1 MTTPTDILLVEPTRQ
16 EADTIRR
23 SLQRQGHGR
32 GLLVADLPG
41 ALAHLF
47 PEHPKAGPPRVI
59 LLDLWTPHANGCDL
73 LRRIRQ
79 HPATEAVPVVVLS
92 SSRNDWEVLR
102 CYQLGANSYMTK
114 PDKPDDLARMAYE
127 AGRFWVSAAH
137 PQT

>member
-1 MTTPTDILLVEPTRQ
+1 MSTPDILLVEPTRQ
-16 EADTIRR
+16 DADTIRR
-23 SLQRQGHGR
+23 LLQRQGHRR
-32 GLLVADLPG
+32 GLLVADLSA

-47 PEHPKAGPPRVI
+47 PDDPKAAPPGVI

-79 HPATEAVPVVVLS
+79 HPATRDVPVVVLS

-114 PDKPDDLARMAYE
+114 PEKPDDLARLAHE
-127 AGRFWVSAAH
+127 AGRFWVSAAR
-137 PQT
+137 P